1 MKRIVVVILFSCV
14 LSLNFA
20 NAQENKGLEIP
31 SWANGFFKEAWNS
44 YIEVV
49 SAEGWSIEEAR
60 NKAAQNV
67 VVRRSYATGIRSSVK
82 IENGNI
88 IVSGSDDLTVKSRVI
103 DEYIEKLSNG
113 MYRVKLLTQTA
124 KNPMY
129 KLESVNFTDKYK
141 FSPRV
146 FVPGMAQLHKGSV
159 LKGCLFIGGE
169 VVALGGVVAFECL
182 RVSYESKINSTH
194 NASIRQSYINS
205 ASNMQNI
212 RNGFIA
218 GAVAVYV
225 WNVIDGIVAKGKPHV
240 EVGPA
245 MVNIYPYASPEV
257 AGVGFCM
264 NF

>member
-1 MKRIVVVILFSCV
+1 MKRIFLVIFSCII
-14 LSLNFA
+14 SLNFA
-20 NAQENKGLEIP
+20 NAQKNKGSEMP
-31 SWANGFFKEAWNS
+31 TWANGFFKEAGNS

-49 SAEGWSIEEAR
+49 SAEGYSIEEAR

-67 VVRRSYATGIRSSVK
+67 VVRRSYATGIQSSVK
-82 IENGNI
+82 IENGTI
-88 IVSGSDDLTVKSRVI
+88 IVTGSDNLTVKSRVI
-103 DEYIEKLSNG
+103 DECVEKLPMG

-129 KLESVNFTDKYK
+129 KLESVSFTDKYK

-146 FVPGMAQLHKGSV
+146 FVPGMAQIYKGSV
-159 LKGCLFIGGE
+159 LKGSLFIGGE

-182 RVSYESKINSTH
+182 RVSYKSKINRTH

-205 ASNMQNI
+205 TSNMQNV

-218 GAVAVYV
+218 GSVAVYV
-225 WNVIDGIVAKGKPHV
+225 WNVVDGIVAKGKPHV

-245 MVNIYPYASPEV
+245 MVNIYPYASPES